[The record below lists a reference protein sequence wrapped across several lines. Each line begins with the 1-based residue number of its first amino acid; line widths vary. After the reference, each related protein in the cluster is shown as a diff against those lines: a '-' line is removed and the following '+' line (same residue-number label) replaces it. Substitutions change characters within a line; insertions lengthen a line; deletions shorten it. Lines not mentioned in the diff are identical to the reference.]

1 MNILIQIKKIINKE
15 KEVKNKNLKIIKV
28 INIYNIIY

>member
-15 KEVKNKNLKIIKV
+15 KEVKNKNLKIIKL

>member
-15 KEVKNKNLKIIKV
+15 KEVKNKNLEIIKV